1 MDQESIK
8 TPYNIEAEEALLGS
22 IFIYPDVLSELMEIV
37 NANDFY
43 KNNYKLIFSEM
54 IEIFKTTTI
63 IDSLVLLNSL
73 RKKGIL
79 DQVGGEQI
87 IYDLTDVVP
96 TAANAKTYA
105 KIVRDNAIQRKLID
119 TGTKITEMAYR
130 GYDSI
135 ELMQQKAELML
146 FNISKGQFESDT
158 RTSAELI
165 KDFKSSNENNLK
177 ISTPYE
183 KLNNNDVNFHQ
194 GELMVI
200 GARPSMGKTAFAL
213 NLLRLLSERG
223 NKTVFV
229 NLEMKP
235 FDILSRIMSAALNVP
250 LKVTKIDN
258 KKNIPEI
265 LQEPYQKFLEE
276 FSGYNYNQIDVDDY
290 NFNNITAKISKL
302 LRQEHK
308 DIVVI
313 DYLQQMSCD
322 GHQNMTYSIQ
332 HMLKELKSLAR
343 KYKTCIVVLSQIN
356 REGDTAPSKTNKND
370 NKNEIKEEVLPTMKN
385 LKDSGFIEQVADGI
399 LLLHRPDYGSY
410 GMNELQLAE
419 KKLNVI
425 NVIIAKNRNGA
436 TGKIDLFY
444 NKDTQRIYE

>member
-54 IEIFKTTTI
+54 IEIYKTTTI